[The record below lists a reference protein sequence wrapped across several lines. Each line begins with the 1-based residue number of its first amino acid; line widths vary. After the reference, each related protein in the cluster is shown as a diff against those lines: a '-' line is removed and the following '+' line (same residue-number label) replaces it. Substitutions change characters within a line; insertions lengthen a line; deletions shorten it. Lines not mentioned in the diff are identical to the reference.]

1 MIHVCSLAELH
12 PTVAAIGASHIITV
26 MGRVEKAQTPASVL
40 DANHL
45 RVSMDDITEIA
56 DGFTAPAAAHIN
68 TALDFVRRWDRRA
81 PLVVHCFAGISRS
94 TATAFMAA
102 CALNP
107 RRAEDDIAKA
117 IRAASPSA
125 SPNRLIV
132 QLADRALGREGRM
145 IRAVERIGPGSA
157 VLEGRPF
164 HIDLE

>member
-1 MIHVCSLAELH
+1 MIHVCSLADLH
-12 PTVAAIGASHIITV
+12 PTVAAVGASHIITV
-26 MGRVEKAQTPASVL
+26 LGKIERAVTPPSVL

-45 RVSMDDITEIA
+45 RVSMDDVTEA
-56 DGFTAPAAAHIN
+56 AEGLKPPAAAHID
-68 TALDFVRRWDRRA
+68 TTLAFVRRWDRRA

-107 RRAEDDIAKA
+107 GRKEDEIANA

-132 QLADRALGREGRM
+132 ELADRALGREGRM
-145 IRAVERIGPGSA
+145 IRAVESMGPGST

>member
-1 MIHVCSLAELH
+1 MIHVCSLAALH
-12 PTVAAIGASHIITV
+12 PTVAAVGASHIITV
-26 MGRVEKAQTPASVL
+26 LGKVERAQTPASVL
-40 DANHL
+40 GANHL
-45 RVSMDDITEIA
+45 RVSMDDIAEATE
-56 DGFTAPAAAHIN
+56 GFTPPAAAHID
-68 TALDFVRRWDRRA
+68 TALEFVRRWDRRA

-107 RRAEDDIAKA
+107 NRDEDDIATA
-117 IRAASPSA
+117 MRAASPSA

-132 QLADRALGREGRM
+132 QLADRALGRQGRM
-145 IRAVERIGPGSA
+145 IRAVERMGPGAA

>member
-12 PTVAAIGASHIITV
+12 PTVAAVGASHIITV
-26 MGRVEKAQTPASVL
+26 LGKVERAVTPVSVL

-45 RVSMDDITEIA
+45 RVSMDDITEAA
-56 DGFTAPAAAHIN
+56 DGFTPPAAAHIN
-68 TALDFVRRWDRRA
+68 TTLDFVRRWDRRA

-94 TATAFMAA
+94 TATAFMAV

-107 RRAEDDIAKA
+107 ERDENDIANA

-145 IRAVERIGPGSA
+145 IRAVERIGPGAA
-157 VLEGRPF
+157 VLQGRPF
-164 HIDLE
+164 QINLE

>member
-12 PTVAAIGASHIITV
+12 PTVAAVSASHVITV
-26 MGRVEKAQTPASVL
+26 MGKVERAVTPPSVL

-45 RVSMDDITEIA
+45 RVSMDDITEAA
-56 DGFTAPAAAHIN
+56 DGFQAPAAAHID
-68 TALDFVRRWDRRA
+68 TTLAFLRRWDRRA

-94 TATAFMAA
+94 TATAFMAV

-107 RRAEDDIAKA
+107 ERDENNIASA

-132 QLADRALGREGRM
+132 QLADSALGRKGRM
-145 IRAVERIGPGSA
+145 IRAIEGMGPGSA
-157 VLEGRPF
+157 MLEGRPF
-164 HIDLE
+164 RIDLE